1 MSLLEFPMRRLLF
14 LFLLIALPAHAG
26 GGFLSADDIKDRLAA
41 GDLAVKS
48 SADYEFPVDMTLHAD
63 GTMEGVSGNGYF
75 DVGRWW
81 LRGDILCHKWDGW
94 FDGLRKCY
102 AVAGAGSAL
111 RLEKPSAEHF
121 TSAKSRL
128 K

>member
-1 MSLLEFPMRRLLF
+1 MRRLLF

-26 GGFLSADDIKDRLAA
+26 GGYLSAGDIKDRLAA
-41 GDLAVKS
+41 GDLTVKS

-63 GTMEGVSGNGYF
+63 GTIEGVSGNGYF

-81 LRGDILCHKWDGW
+81 LRGDILCHKWDSW

-102 AVAGAGSAL
+102 GVSAAGSAL